1 MKIFDNNFWIVL
13 GLLVLLSGLAWGRG
27 GTPLVGEALGS
38 GFRLLLRFAVVIV
51 LSFLVAGLAEVLMPR
66 EWVSA
71 ALGEDSGWRGLLL
84 ASLAGIVTPA
94 GPFVS
99 MPLAAG
105 LLRSGA
111 APAAVV
117 TFLAAWSLLAA
128 HRLFAWE
135 VPILGASFAFM
146 RWSLC
151 LVLPIAAGALT
162 RLVMRLGAG

>member
-71 ALGEDSGWRGLLL
+71 ALGEDSGWRGLIL
-84 ASLAGIVTPA
+84 ASVAGIESWGAPYDVYAISAQLAESVPEYA
-94 GPFVS
+94 GIS
-99 MPLAAG
+99 LATLDG
-105 LLRSGA
+105 QGTELR
-111 APAAVV
+111 
-117 TFLAAWSLLAA
+117 
-128 HRLFAWE
+128 
-135 VPILGASFAFM
+135 
-146 RWSLC
+146 
-151 LVLPIAAGALT
+151 
-162 RLVMRLGAG
+162 